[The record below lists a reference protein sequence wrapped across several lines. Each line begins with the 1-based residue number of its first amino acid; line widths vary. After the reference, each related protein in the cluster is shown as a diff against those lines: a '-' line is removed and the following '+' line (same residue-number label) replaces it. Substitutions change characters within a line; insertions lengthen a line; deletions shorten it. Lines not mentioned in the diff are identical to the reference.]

1 MSAMARAG
9 DRDQSAGPARPAG
22 IGGPLGLLTAEL
34 KPELVLDALY
44 EVIDPEL
51 GVNIVDLGLVYDVV
65 IDDDGGVVVVMTL
78 TTPGCPLAGFMED
91 EIHRCLSQFPQVRA
105 AEVEIVWDPPWDPE
119 LMSDEARE
127 QLGWFS

>member
-1 MSAMARAG
+1 MARDG
-9 DRDQSAGPARPAG
+9 DRDQVDGPAG
-22 IGGPLGLLTAEL
+22 LDGPLGLLTAAL
-34 KPELVLDALY
+34 TPELVLDALY

-65 IDDDGGVVVVMTL
+65 IDDGSVVVVMTL

-91 EIHRCLSQFPQVRA
+91 EIHRCLSQFPQVRV

>member
-1 MSAMARAG
+1 MASMARDG
-9 DRDQSAGPARPAG
+9 DRDQTHDPAHPAG
-22 IGGPLGLLTAEL
+22 LDGPLGLLTAAL
-34 KPELVLDALY
+34 TPELVLDALY

-65 IDDDGGVVVVMTL
+65 IDDGSVVVVMTL

>member
-1 MSAMARAG
+1 MSAMARDG
-9 DRDQSAGPARPAG
+9 DRDQVHEPAG
-22 IGGPLGLLTAEL
+22 LDGPLGLLTAEL
-34 KPELVLDALY
+34 TPALVLGALY

-65 IDDDGGVVVVMTL
+65 IDDGSVVVVMTL
-78 TTPGCPLAGFMED
+78 TTPGCPLGGFMED
-91 EIHRCLSQFPQVRA
+91 EIHRCLNQFPQVRS
-105 AEVEIVWDPPWDPE
+105 AEVQIVWDPPWDPE

>member
-1 MSAMARAG
+1 MSSMARDG
-9 DRDQSAGPARPAG
+9 DRDQTGGPARL
-22 IGGPLGLLTAEL
+22 GGALGLLTAPL
-34 KPELVLDALY
+34 TPELALDALY

-51 GVNIVDLGLVYDVV
+51 GVNIVDLGLVYDVL
-65 IDDDGGVVVVMTL
+65 IDDGSVVVVMTL

>member
-1 MSAMARAG
+1 MARAG
-9 DRDQSAGPARPAG
+9 DRDQAQEPVGL
-22 IGGPLGLLTAEL
+22 GGPLGLLTAAL
-34 KPELVLDALY
+34 TPELVLDALY

-65 IDDDGGVVVVMTL
+65 IDDGSVVVVMTL

-105 AEVEIVWDPPWDPE
+105 AEVQIVWDPPWDPE
-119 LMSDEARE
+119 LMSGEARE

>member
-1 MSAMARAG
+1 MARAG
-9 DRDQSAGPARPAG
+9 DRDQAQEPVGL
-22 IGGPLGLLTAEL
+22 GGPLGLLTAAL
-34 KPELVLDALY
+34 TPELVLDALY

-65 IDDDGGVVVVMTL
+65 IDDGSVVVVMTL
-78 TTPGCPLAGFMED
+78 TMPGCPLAGFMED

-105 AEVEIVWDPPWDPE
+105 AEVQIVWDPPWDPE
-119 LMSDEARE
+119 LMSGEARE